1 MYDHSL
7 FHQDISLR
15 KRWFSLGIRYQ
26 LSTVSNLA
34 DIAIKCLL
42 LEPEPAGKPPLSAM
56 SLDLLTLPLP
66 RR

>member
-15 KRWFSLGIRYQ
+15 KRWFSRYQ

-34 DIAIKCLL
+34 DVAIKCLL

-56 SLDLLTLPLP
+56 SLNLLTLPLP

>member
-7 FHQDISLR
+7 FHQDISLS
-15 KRWFSLGIRYQ
+15 KRWFSRYQ

-42 LEPEPAGKPPLSAM
+42 LEPESAGKPPLSAM
-56 SLDLLTLPLP
+56 SLNLLTLPLP